1 MTRLRTADLE
11 AVLSFLEEA
20 QGVDGPEPLTAELL
34 DRLVE
39 IVGCT
44 YASYSEIDQSARVE
58 RRYVRCSAEP
68 YVPTDEGWWEWPR
81 SVELRR
87 YRSANGSKP
96 VVVLSDVVSR
106 ADRTS
111 ADFNYN
117 FHHYGLPD
125 EMQVDLDP
133 ARPWFA
139 TVNLGGERDFGP
151 RERLM
156 AHVLR
161 PHLTGLCRSA
171 ELRQR
176 LAAAPATFDL
186 EALDRLTRR
195 EREVM
200 VCVADGLTDA
210 EIASVLVVQR
220 GTVRKHLEHI
230 FEKLGVR
237 SRTAALAKLR
247 ASGLP
252 APA

>member
-1 MTRLRTADLE
+1 MRLSTGDLE
-11 AVLSFLEEA
+11 AILSFLEEA
-20 QGVDGPEPLTAELL
+20 QTVDGPKPFTTELL

-44 YASYSEIDQSARVE
+44 YASYYEADHSGRVE
-58 RRYVRCSAEP
+58 QFYLACTAEP
-68 YVPTDEGWWEWPR
+68 SVSRDEDWWERPR

-96 VVVLSDVVSR
+96 VVVLSDVISR
-106 ADRTS
+106 ANRTS

-125 EMQVDLDP
+125 EIQVDLDP
-133 ARPWFA
+133 AGPLFA

-156 AHVLR
+156 ADVLR

-171 ELRQR
+171 DLRRR

-210 EIASVLVVQR
+210 EIANVLVVQR

-247 ASGLP
+247 AGRLP